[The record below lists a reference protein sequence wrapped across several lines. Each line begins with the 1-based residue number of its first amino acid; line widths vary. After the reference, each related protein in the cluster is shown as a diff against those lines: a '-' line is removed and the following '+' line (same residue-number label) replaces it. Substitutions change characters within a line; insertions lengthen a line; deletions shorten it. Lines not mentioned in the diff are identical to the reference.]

1 VRVARKGIALAVLFG
16 VVACVDA
23 PQPTAPTPYEGSKVS
38 MTGTSSVTAALD
50 GRLIT
55 TTTREWSIEGVVK
68 DGLAEGARTSAI
80 EGAAMPVLFISDASP
95 AARATS
101 RSLVKGKDGDFLFV
115 KAAAGPME
123 TVVHIGADRQIEQA
137 YNFEWKKVEGGW
149 LAMAFTLTVFKNGQP
164 SAKIHSARQGIT
176 ERPSRQGLTA
186 PTGASLDEENSCIFD
201 PKQMC
206 DGPPVLS
213 GIEDGGGSGGSG
225 CCAVE
230 LANYLFAAAT
240 LAAATQAAID
250 NGTIVE
256 PWVAIGLIAGAGYVA
271 MLLMIYQDC
280 YRECIRLMGMVSPTT
295 TKLLFAL
302 APSRDAREF
311 CTG

>member
-1 VRVARKGIALAVLFG
+1 
-16 VVACVDA
+16 
-23 PQPTAPTPYEGSKVS
+23 
-38 MTGTSSVTAALD
+38 
-50 GRLIT
+50 
-55 TTTREWSIEGVVK
+55 
-68 DGLAEGARTSAI
+68 
-80 EGAAMPVLFISDASP
+80 MPVLFISDASP
-95 AARATS
+95 SARATS

-206 DGPPVLS
+206 DGPPVLG
-213 GIEDGGGSGGSG
+213 GIEGGGGGG
-225 CCAVE
+225 GPACCSRE
-230 LANYLFAAAT
+230 LQDYLAAAAA

-250 NGTIVE
+250 SGSIAE
-256 PWVAIGLIAGAGYVA
+256 PWVAIGLIAGAAYVGI
-271 MLLMIYQDC
+271 LLMRYQDC
-280 YRECIRLMGMVSPTT
+280 YRDCMRRYGVLGGDAGSRGWGSLM
-295 TKLLFAL
+295 FAPIEQRYL
-302 APSRDAREF
+302 RPA
-311 CTG
+311 